1 MFSAALFMIAK
12 IWEQPRYPL
21 THEWIKKIWCVYVC
35 MYIYIYTHTYIHTM
49 EYYPAIKNN
58 ETMLFAAMWMGLEI
72 TILSEVNQN
81 KKDKYCTISL
91 ICGV

>member
-1 MFSAALFMIAK
+1 MIAK

-49 EYYPAIKNN
+49 EYDSAINRNKFESVEVRCIN
-58 ETMLFAAMWMGLEI
+58 LQLVI
-72 TILSEVNQN
+72 QSEVSQKEKN
-81 KKDKYCTISL
+81 KSCILEHIYGI
-91 ICGV
+91 